1 MRLRPSAF
9 RRLSCAV
16 RARRAIIHA
25 PELCRQERGIS
36 TSEQRHAR
44 RWLLFAES
52 RFFLVE
58 SRIAVIA
65 QRVAACLLLL
75 LLLAACTTTAA
86 QAPQNPTEPAGA
98 SRSGVTLVLWHGWS
112 SVARQTL
119 SHLVDQFNRQHPDG
133 QIVLQPVPL
142 ATFDS
147 DLRGALAAGSGP
159 HIVLL
164 PSTWVGSLAATDA
177 LLPLDDLLPAAEQR
191 AIIQPGLGGGRARGA
206 DGKQRLYAWPIS
218 IDTLAL
224 YYDKRNFLTP
234 PADTA
239 ALLQNAHGLGA
250 PDATPPRWG
259 LALNL
264 SVETTIGYLY
274 AAGGQIFDNDG
285 KLVLG
290 SAGRAGAERWLG
302 WLAQLKDDKQLL
314 ARADSSIEVDRELK
328 DGHVLMTFD
337 WAHQLGFYRSLW
349 GENLG
354 VAQLPI
360 LSATK
365 QPPVPYVRGDVL
377 AINSRASAAEREAAL
392 AFLRFMTGAD
402 AQHALLLSDLQPA
415 LADLPLDS
423 SDLDAGQIMAA
434 QAFRAQAA
442 LGRPMPNAPT
452 PERDLLRRELAQMQ
466 RQVLRGEANPAEAVS
481 EADQHLREQLGT
493 P

>member
-1 MRLRPSAF
+1 MIARPA
-9 RRLSCAV
+9 
-16 RARRAIIHA
+16 
-25 PELCRQERGIS
+25 
-36 TSEQRHAR
+36 
-44 RWLLFAES
+44 
-52 RFFLVE
+52 
-58 SRIAVIA
+58 IA
-65 QRVAACLLLL
+65 QRAAACLLLL
-75 LLLAACTTTAA
+75 LLLTACAVTAA
-86 QAPQNPTEPAGA
+86 QVPQNPTEPAGA
-98 SRSGVTLVLWHGWS
+98 ARNGVTLVLWHGWS
-112 SVARQTL
+112 SAARQTL
-119 SHLVDQFNRQHPDG
+119 SQLVDQFNRQHPDG

-142 ATFDS
+142 ATFDN

-164 PSTWVGSLAATDA
+164 PNTWVGSLAAKDA

-191 AIIQPGLGGGRARGA
+191 SIIQPALGGARARGA

-250 PDATPPRWG
+250 PDASPPRWG

-264 SVETTIGYLY
+264 SVENTIGYLY
-274 AAGGQIFDNDG
+274 AAGGQIFDDNG
-285 KLVLG
+285 ELVLG

-302 WLAQLKDDKQLL
+302 WLAQLKEDKQLL

-365 QPPVPYVRGDVL
+365 QPPVPYVRSDVL
-377 AINSRASAAEREAAL
+377 AINSRASAAERSAAL
-392 AFLRFMTGAD
+392 AFLRFMAGAD

-415 LADLPLDS
+415 LANLPLAGN
-423 SDLDAGQIMAA
+423 DLDNGQIMAA

-442 LGRPMPNAPT
+442 HGRPMPNAPT
-452 PERDLLRRELAQMQ
+452 PERELLRRELAQMQ
-466 RQVLRGEANPAEAVS
+466 RQVLRGEASPADAVS

-493 P
+493 DSP

>member
-1 MRLRPSAF
+1 LIARPA
-9 RRLSCAV
+9 
-16 RARRAIIHA
+16 
-25 PELCRQERGIS
+25 
-36 TSEQRHAR
+36 
-44 RWLLFAES
+44 
-52 RFFLVE
+52 
-58 SRIAVIA
+58 IA
-65 QRVAACLLLL
+65 QRAAACLLLL
-75 LLLAACTTTAA
+75 LLLTACAITAA
-86 QAPQNPTEPAGA
+86 QVPQNPTEPAGA
-98 SRSGVTLVLWHGWS
+98 ARNGVTLVLWHGWS

-119 SHLVDQFNRQHPDG
+119 SRLVDQFNRQHPDG

-164 PSTWVGSLAATDA
+164 PSTWVGSLAAKDA
-177 LLPLDDLLPAAEQR
+177 LLPLDDLLPVAEQR
-191 AIIQPGLGGGRARGA
+191 AIIQSALGGGRARGA

-264 SVETTIGYLY
+264 SVENMIGYLY
-274 AAGGQIFDNDG
+274 AAGGEIFDADG

-302 WLAQLKDDKQLL
+302 WLGQLKDDKQLL

-365 QPPVPYVRGDVL
+365 QSPVPYVRGDVL

-392 AFLRFMTGAD
+392 AFLRFMSGTD

-415 LADLPLDS
+415 RSDLPLEG

-466 RQVLRGEANPAEAVS
+466 RQVLRGESSPAEAVS
-481 EADQHLREQLGT
+481 EADQHLREQLG
-493 P
+493 PANP

>member
-1 MRLRPSAF
+1 MIARPA
-9 RRLSCAV
+9 
-16 RARRAIIHA
+16 
-25 PELCRQERGIS
+25 
-36 TSEQRHAR
+36 
-44 RWLLFAES
+44 
-52 RFFLVE
+52 
-58 SRIAVIA
+58 IA
-65 QRVAACLLLL
+65 QRAAACLLLL
-75 LLLAACTTTAA
+75 LFLTACAITAA
-86 QAPQNPTEPAGA
+86 QVPQNPTEPAGA
-98 SRSGVTLVLWHGWS
+98 ARNAVTLVLWHGWS
-112 SVARQTL
+112 SAARQTL
-119 SHLVDQFNRQHPDG
+119 SQLVDQFNRQHPDG

-147 DLRGALAAGSGP
+147 DLRGALAAGSGA

-164 PSTWVGSLAATDA
+164 PSTWVGSLAAKDA

-191 AIIQPGLGGGRARGA
+191 AIIQPALGGARARGA

-250 PDATPPRWG
+250 PDASPPRWG

-264 SVETTIGYLY
+264 SVENTIGYLY
-274 AAGGQIFDNDG
+274 AAGGQIFDDDG

-302 WLAQLKDDKQLL
+302 WLAQLKEDKQLL

-328 DGHVLMTFD
+328 DGHVLMSFD

-365 QPPVPYVRGDVL
+365 QPPRPYVRSDVL
-377 AINSRASAAEREAAL
+377 AINSRASAAERAAAL

-415 LADLPLDS
+415 LADLPLAGN
-423 SDLDAGQIMAA
+423 DLDNGQIMAA

-452 PERDLLRRELAQMQ
+452 PERELLRRELAQMQ
-466 RQVLRGEANPAEAVS
+466 RQVLRGEASPAEAVS

-493 P
+493 ASP